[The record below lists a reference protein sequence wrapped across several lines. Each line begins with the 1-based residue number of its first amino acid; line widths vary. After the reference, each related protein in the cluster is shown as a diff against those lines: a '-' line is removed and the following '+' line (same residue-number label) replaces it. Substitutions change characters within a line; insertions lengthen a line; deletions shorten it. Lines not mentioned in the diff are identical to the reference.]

1 MLSAARCDIG
11 RDMATKKKPKPITVK
26 LSAESYLLGSPE
38 FARPALSQ
46 EHKLLSEDYLHRSP
60 EFETPVARRGRI
72 IWGEPGRRR
81 KIPEPAKS
89 QLIAA
94 LKHWLEHKRATAAR
108 RILQK
113 DPAVMEHVRHLAEN
127 AGVRASD
134 TILLRQIIRPA
145 FPNARRKK
153 RP

>member
-1 MLSAARCDIG
+1 MRHK
-11 RDMATKKKPKPITVK
+11 RDMGPLPKNRSLLVVHELAAK
-26 LSAESYLLGSPE
+26 EYLLGSPE
-38 FARPALSQ
+38 FARP
-46 EHKLLSEDYLHRSP
+46 
-60 EFETPVARRGRI
+60 VAHRGRI
-72 IWGEPGRRR
+72 IWGDGEPGRRQ

-94 LKHWLEHKRATAAR
+94 LKHWLEPKQANAAR

-113 DPAVMEHVRHLAEN
+113 DSAVIEHVRHLAEN

-145 FPNARRKK
+145 FPKRKK
-153 RP
+153 RPK